1 MKRLISIFLI
11 ILTFSSSAQEDN
23 RGTIKV
29 QKKGNVYAVLFDNVN
44 NRLVGKDN
52 YGNVLDSAVIS
63 FHAMVTIQ
71 GIAYEETITG
81 TTLSDIMQS
90 RIRRVDRGTS
100 LFFTDIKVKEKNGK
114 VIDWPKFSVKLGASF
129 EAEEQN

>member
-1 MKRLISIFLI
+1 MKKLLPIFFLIS
-11 ILTFSSSAQEDN
+11 TFCTFAQENN

-63 FHAMVTIQ
+63 FHVMVTIQ

-90 RIRRVDRGTS
+90 RIRRVDRGTT
-100 LFFTDIKVKEKNGK
+100 LFFTNIKVKEKKGTL
-114 VIDWPKFSVKLGASF
+114 IDWPKFSAKIGYVLEK
-129 EAEEQN
+129 EE